1 MTIMPIFDDLTVDG
15 RADEPPVPP
24 HRRWGHRRRR
34 GPPALAGAAPRPEHA
49 TAFGQGCLDD
59 DAAVAPAVDGPGA
72 LEATPGHVPDPD
84 PAAAPRLGARRRRPP
99 RAAILRRAASR
110 SSTPRAGRPRRSATG
125 ASAPEH
131 LLLAAVRAGGE
142 VGRAFG
148 LRRAGPRRRGRC
160 LRRRVRSPSRS
171 WPRTGRPPTAVAAAA
186 LSRARRRA
194 AALGRPCRPPT
205 WPSPCSTRAAPPGCS
220 PTSASTAT
228 TSRTCSPATTSSCPP
243 SRPCAPMSGPRGPA
257 PVPVGVLPPVRLML
271 PAPSDPTAAPRSA
284 DVMTPLRIGP
294 PPGSPARRLGRGRVG
309 PAARSAGDPA
319 LDLPA

>member
-15 RADEPPVPP
+15 RADEPPV
-24 HRRWGHRRRR
+24 RRTAGGGIVVGGGRRPSPVPR
-34 GPPALAGAAPRPEHA
+34 PRPEHA

-59 DAAVAPAVDGPGA
+59 DPGSPAVDGPGA

-84 PAAAPRLGARRRRPP
+84 PAAAPRLGADAPS
-99 RAAILRRAASR
+99 A
-110 SSTPRAGRPRRSATG
+110 AGRDLDELVDAARREAEALGHGRVGT
-125 ASAPEH
+125 EH

-148 LRRAGPRRRGRC
+148 LRRAGVAVVAAACADAPVTESLAAPDGTPA
-160 LRRRVRSPSRS
+160 L
-171 WPRTGRPPTAVAAAA
+171 TAVAAAA

-194 AALGRPCRPPT
+194 AALGRPGGIADVALALLDAGRSARLLADLGVDRDDLTDVLARDDLVLPAVPAVRADVRRP
-205 WPSPCSTRAAPPGCS
+205 
-220 PTSASTAT
+220 
-228 TSRTCSPATTSSCPP
+228 
-243 SRPCAPMSGPRGPA
+243 GPA
-257 PVPVGVLPPVRLML
+257 PVPVGVVPPVRLML

-284 DVMTPLRIGP
+284 DVTTPLRIGP